1 MPHRYPEDDTLAV
14 FEPPQR
20 NTGIIGG
27 KFMAREKVRNPDTGN
42 FFDTKDFFVGAE
54 IVARS
59 QRFVLDSA
67 DGRTEAFLAENA

>member
-1 MPHRYPEDDTLAV
+1 M

-42 FFDTKDFFVGAE
+42 FFNTSEFFVGAE

-59 QRFVLDSA
+59 QRFVLESADDRTLVFLADSA
-67 DGRTEAFLAENA
+67 